1 MVGGETH
8 NKFVKLVDGVLYL
21 EHGNGRR
28 HILQRESSTP
38 LGSLQPD
45 RPRFVFHDTPK
56 NWDDAKAACEAE
68 GMHLATITSQEDN
81 DAVKA
86 MIGNSSSWIGYND
99 KEFEG
104 SWGWE
109 SGSDSSFTNW
119 YGNEPNNQGNEDC
132 TQMYVH
138 NAATAGKWNDNQC
151 THRMSYVCSRD

>member
-1 MVGGETH
+1 MTPGEQYD
-8 NKFVKLVDGVLYL
+8 KFVKLVDGMLVV
-21 EHGNGRR
+21 EHGRGNR

-99 KEFEG
+99 K
-104 SWGWE
+104 
-109 SGSDSSFTNW
+109 
-119 YGNEPNNQGNEDC
+119 
-132 TQMYVH
+132 
-138 NAATAGKWNDNQC
+138 
-151 THRMSYVCSRD
+151 